1 MSILFEQLGA
11 DHNFDRKFA
20 KENGFVEMLRSIR
33 IHVEQERMKEG
44 PLNRLAETAPRGAK
58 QAFKLENLARYYL
71 TKDDLPNH
79 EAIFQLAFMD
89 DEVYA
94 LLDQVVKLWETQKL
108 KGMKEPKL
116 RKKPSSATE
125 KGQAF
130 LAKPTLTCS
139 YLKELPSLQSDQQ
152 LVVLRSV
159 IRGDDSLQSMLMKIK
174 VMKEMDDVKMC
185 FAKVAGKQKWTDVP
199 KKYRARITDAELE
212 GHRMSISTYMKKIRM
227 RTKRVD
233 AGEVRYP
240 HQFTEYVLLKTR
252 PDMYKKG
259 AKSLAWEKVTPESIR
274 RMLSQVNTFDGTQ
287 FENQTLKDGTKVV
300 PSFRW
305 KVIYGDSCDRTW
317 KEDKA
322 NLEAATVVFEK
333 LKRDVGI
340 IEYSMNVEAEM
351 LTMSGQGDKD
361 SSTEVIND
369 GLVLSWVNLEEL
381 EKETNPDVIEGT
393 VFIVYVH

>member
-1 MSILFEQLGA
+1 
-11 DHNFDRKFA
+11 
-20 KENGFVEMLRSIR
+20 
-33 IHVEQERMKEG
+33 MKEG

-159 IRGDDSLQSMLMKIK
+159 IRGDDSLQSMSQKVK
-174 VMKEMDDVKMC
+174 VMKEMHGRCENVLRESCGTSEVDGRAEEVSRKD
-185 FAKVAGKQKWTDVP
+185 
-199 KKYRARITDAELE
+199 YRCGI
-212 GHRMSISTYMKKIRM
+212 GGS
-227 RTKRVD
+227 
-233 AGEVRYP
+233 P
-240 HQFTEYVLLKTR
+240 HVYFNVHE
-252 PDMYKKG
+252 
-259 AKSLAWEKVTPESIR
+259 
-274 RMLSQVNTFDGTQ
+274 
-287 FENQTLKDGTKVV
+287 
-300 PSFRW
+300 
-305 KVIYGDSCDRTW
+305 
-317 KEDKA
+317 EDKDEDQA
-322 NLEAATVVFEK
+322 
-333 LKRDVGI
+333 G
-340 IEYSMNVEAEM
+340 
-351 LTMSGQGDKD
+351 
-361 SSTEVIND
+361 
-369 GLVLSWVNLEEL
+369 
-381 EKETNPDVIEGT
+381 
-393 VFIVYVH
+393 